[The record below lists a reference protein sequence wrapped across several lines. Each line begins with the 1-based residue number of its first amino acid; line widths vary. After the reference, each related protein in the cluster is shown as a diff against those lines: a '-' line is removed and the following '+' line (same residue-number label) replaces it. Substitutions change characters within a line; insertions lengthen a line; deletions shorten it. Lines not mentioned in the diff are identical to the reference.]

1 MAEIGPVAHAAWY
14 EEHMHSCQ
22 KNVDGSS
29 GMMEVEGAKVMWGR
43 SVERNKMRYTTML
56 SDGDSKAFTEL
67 CKLNPYGPDH
77 PITKED
83 CINHVAKR
91 VGTALRNLV
100 SDNKK
105 RKVTLGG
112 KKSGA
117 LTQKTMNK
125 LQSYYAK
132 AIRSNHRSVTDME
145 NAIWGTVFHCCSTDD
160 DPHHQRCQKGKNSWC
175 FYQRAIASEIT
186 PPKHEDNIGTS
197 LNIGV
202 FRAIVPVYK
211 KLADPELLKRCTHSK
226 TQNANESLH
235 GVIWSR
241 CPKDNFASR
250 AKVEMA
256 TILAVGEFNMGSTA
270 SHNFMASQGLTV
282 GRHTKRLGKARDNI
296 RQGNSRLSKEAKQ
309 QKRREKI
316 QQAKQKER
324 RLQEKAEGGPAYV
337 PGLC

>member
-1 MAEIGPVAHAAWY
+1 
-14 EEHMHSCQ
+14 
-22 KNVDGSS
+22 
-29 GMMEVEGAKVMWGR
+29 
-43 SVERNKMRYTTML
+43 
-56 SDGDSKAFTEL
+56 
-67 CKLNPYGPDH
+67 
-77 PITKED
+77 
-83 CINHVAKR
+83 
-91 VGTALRNLV
+91 
-100 SDNKK
+100 
-105 RKVTLGG
+105 
-112 KKSGA
+112 
-117 LTQKTMNK
+117 MNK

-296 RQGNSRLSKEAKQ
+296 RQGNSRRARRPSNRNAG
-309 QKRREKI
+309 KRSNKPS
-316 QQAKQKER
+316 R
-324 RLQEKAEGGPAYV
+324 RRGDCRKRLRGVQLMFLDSVECEQSLLFGGKPASLMDVTTPKHPGEGVDSGTV
-337 PGLC
+337 STS

>member
-1 MAEIGPVAHAAWY
+1 MNAKTF
-14 EEHMHSCQ
+14 HSHFDKLYALTPHIREQ
-22 KNVDGSS
+22 LL
-29 GMMEVEGAKVMWGR
+29 EGAKVMWGR

-296 RQGNSRLSKEAKQ
+296 RQGNSRRSKEAKQ

>member
-1 MAEIGPVAHAAWY
+1 
-14 EEHMHSCQ
+14 
-22 KNVDGSS
+22 
-29 GMMEVEGAKVMWGR
+29 
-43 SVERNKMRYTTML
+43 MRYTTML

-105 RKVTLGG
+105 RK
-112 KKSGA
+112 
-117 LTQKTMNK
+117 
-125 LQSYYAK
+125 
-132 AIRSNHRSVTDME
+132 
-145 NAIWGTVFHCCSTDD
+145 
-160 DPHHQRCQKGKNSWC
+160 
-175 FYQRAIASEIT
+175 RAIASEIT

-296 RQGNSRLSKEAKQ
+296 RQGNSRRSKEAKQ

-316 QQAKQKER
+316 QKAKQKER